1 MEKSVRIWSGIYL
14 VLGVIG
20 VIMRFAQLV
29 QSMDSGFAMNNL
41 GESWEVTG
49 PNVPTVVYL
58 LCNIALGGFRI
69 ALGILGFKFASLD
82 KVWKPVLA
90 LSIIHAILSI
100 FTLNIFA
107 IVIAALGFILYIMY
121 YNTEYK
127 AFYGLQ

>member
-20 VIMRFAQLV
+20 VILGIAQLV
-29 QSMDSGFAMNNL
+29 QSMDGGVVMTDVGSVWVAN
-41 GESWEVTG
+41 G
-49 PNVPTVVYL
+49 PNAPTVVYL

-82 KVWKPVLA
+82 KVWKPVLV
-90 LSIIHAILSI
+90 LSIIHTILSI
-100 FTLNIFA
+100 LTLNIFA

-127 AFYGLQ
+127 AFYGLR

>member
-20 VIMRFAQLV
+20 VIMGLAQLV

-49 PNVPTVVYL
+49 PNAPTVVYL

-82 KVWKPVLA
+82 KVWKPVLV

-100 FTLNIFA
+100 LTLNIFV

-127 AFYGLQ
+127 AFYGLR